1 MTHNKKVTEEQI
13 WEYIKCPTLYDTN
26 FNKKIKATTKATLA
40 NSLMKLTNAFLLHL
54 SNGRVL
60 AMGELKRKWDMI
72 CEKDNINEQKCLE
85 GLQQIANFYK
95 WAEAKQ
101 LRILDVKMPYGLTIK
116 GNTGATSITGEINC
130 IAVTP
135 DNKYELL
142 YVDYGN
148 KQPDQPY
155 LDRKLKYSLDA
166 LAFKQMY
173 GEDIYIHVHY
183 VKGNLDFYSYRN
195 RTDFERLTSTIDS
208 VSECIDKN
216 LYYPRE
222 NVFCTSCSIKQ
233 VCRAWSLVKAGDKY

>member
-1 MTHNKKVTEEQI
+1 MKSNKKITEEQLF
-13 WEYIKCPTLYDTN
+13 EYIKCPTLYDTK
-26 FNKKIKATTKATLA
+26 FNKKINAQTKPTLSK
-40 NSLMKLTNAFLLHL
+40 SLMELTNAFLLHL

-72 CEKDNINEQKCLE
+72 CKKDSINEVRCLE
-85 GLQQIANFYK
+85 GLQQIANFYR

-101 LRILDVKMPYGLTIK
+101 LRILDIKTPYALTVKGPHGT
-116 GNTGATSITGEINC
+116 TEITGEIEC

-142 YVDYGN
+142 YIDYGN
-148 KQPDQPY
+148 RQLDQPY

-166 LAFKQMY
+166 LAFKHMY
-173 GEDIYIHVHY
+173 GEDIYIHIHY
-183 VKGNLDFYSYRN
+183 VKGNSEYYSYRN
-195 RTDFERLTSTIDS
+195 RTDFERLISTIDS
-208 VSECIDKN
+208 ISECIQHE